1 MTTKAALPKMTS
13 ALPKIMKAAVVD
25 KPGPPNAIHIKDLP
39 VPRVAH
45 NHVIIALEYAGV
57 GGWDAAQR
65 AGQYGAVKAGTIL
78 GSDGS
83 GTIAAVGS
91 GVETFNVG
99 DRVYSYSY
107 SNPAGGFYAEY
118 VSVSADRVGHVPAN
132 LEMKVA
138 GAMPCVAL
146 TAQSGLDAL
155 KVKGGQTVLVFGA
168 SGGVGSLA
176 VWLAALR
183 GATVVGT
190 ARPEAQEYVR
200 RLGAA
205 HILDPN
211 SSEYERVIKR
221 EAPVGFD
228 ACLLTANSD
237 KLPAFLSHLKAN
249 APFAYPNGVEP
260 RPHFEGHPTL
270 AFDGEMS
277 RQAFDRLNIAI
288 GPRTIPLRT
297 EVFSF
302 KDVVE
307 AHRRIAQGHVIGK
320 IVLQID
326 S

>member
-1 MTTKAALPKMTS
+1 
-13 ALPKIMKAAVVD
+13 
-25 KPGPPNAIHIKDLP
+25 
-39 VPRVAH
+39 
-45 NHVIIALEYAGV
+45 
-57 GGWDAAQR
+57 
-65 AGQYGAVKAGTIL
+65 
-78 GSDGS
+78 
-83 GTIAAVGS
+83 
-91 GVETFNVG
+91 
-99 DRVYSYSY
+99 
-107 SNPAGGFYAEY
+107 
-118 VSVSADRVGHVPAN
+118 
-132 LEMKVA
+132 MKVA

-228 ACLLTANSD
+228 ACLITANSD
-237 KLPAFLSHLKAN
+237 KLPAFLSRLKAK
-249 APFAYPNGVEP
+249 ARLAYPNGVEP

-277 RQAFDRLNIAI
+277 RQAFDRLNAAI

-307 AHRRIAQGHVIGK
+307 AHRRIARGHVIGK